1 MKTVACQTLN
11 ALVKTPHQW
20 KKGPGVG
27 KDMMPSQKDRCRELM
42 TRIRIRELQP
52 AIDDQDA
59 KEDQNQ
65 DQNQVTITSN
75 PQLMIRISQRR
86 P

>member
-52 AIDDQDA
+52 EIDDQDQQ
-59 KEDQNQ
+59 KK
-65 DQNQVTITSN
+65 I
-75 PQLMIRISQRR
+75 MRIKMHKLVLSRWCC
-86 P
+86 